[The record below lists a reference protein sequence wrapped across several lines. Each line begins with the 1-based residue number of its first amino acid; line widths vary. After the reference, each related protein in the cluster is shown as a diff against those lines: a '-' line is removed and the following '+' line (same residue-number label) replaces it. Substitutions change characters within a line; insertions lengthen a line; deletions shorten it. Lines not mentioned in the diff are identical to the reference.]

1 MAKKDKK
8 ANKPQTDKPKAD
20 KAKADQPKADT
31 PTTTMQP
38 HIKPGR
44 VIKKKTRQIIAQAMV
59 NESMAKGWYD
69 TAQNP
74 RMPDQEIAVDFLEQ
88 LAVVARVIRARADK
102 ETLTNEVTQL
112 AALSVSW
119 TQNLTYQTGKRSWS

>member
-1 MAKKDKK
+1 MNDK
-8 ANKPQTDKPKAD
+8 
-20 KAKADQPKADT
+20 T
-31 PTTTMQP
+31 PAA

-44 VIKKKTRQIIAQAMV
+44 IIHKKTRQIIAQKMV
-59 NESMAKGWYD
+59 DESMAKGWYE

-88 LAVVARVIRARADK
+88 LATVARVIRARGEK
-102 ETLTNEVTQL
+102 ETLVDEVAQM

-119 TQNLTYQTGKRSWS
+119 LQNLTYQTHKRSWS

>member
-1 MAKKDKK
+1 M
-8 ANKPQTDKPKAD
+8 ND
-20 KAKADQPKADT
+20 KAPAA
-31 PTTTMQP
+31 

-44 VIKKKTRQIIAQAMV
+44 IIHKKTRQIIAQKMV
-59 NESMAKGWYD
+59 DESMAKGWYE

-88 LAVVARVIRARADK
+88 LSTVARVIRARGEK
-102 ETLTNEVTQL
+102 ESLTDEVAQL

-119 TQNLTYQTGKRSWS
+119 LQNLTYQTGKRSWS